1 MYYFSSIFAA
11 IGCLIMCV
19 LATRKDAKIL
29 GKKSLLE
36 TGQLPVK
43 QVELEEKTGG
53 ENTEASIESSKDLGT
68 TSDKSNVIGVQ
79 INTEQVAPV
88 TPVAVTNTEMSTG
101 ISSAPVSI

>member
-1 MYYFSSIFAA
+1 
-11 IGCLIMCV
+11 MCV

-36 TGQLPVK
+36 AGQLPVK
-43 QVELEEKTGG
+43 QVELEEKTVG
-53 ENTEASIESSKDLGT
+53 ENIEASIESSKDLGT